1 MPNNTNSR
9 AQRSTRSPLRMSD
22 SDSDSD
28 SDRTRTGL
36 GQKKSKSSKIKKFI
50 MKQFDKTNVMIAEI
64 DLKLEDLTY
73 RKQPD
78 SDSDNDDA
86 DMVVQGCPR
95 RMSKTEDS
103 DDNDVDKG
111 DCTGKD
117 DCRCFRCESYR
128 QQDTDE
134 DEDEEKDE
142 NEVVVEKAS
151 RVSRV
156 RHYDDDDS
164 SDDDDDSDDSDDGSD
179 DDSDW
184 TDEDFED

>member
-1 MPNNTNSR
+1 
-9 AQRSTRSPLRMSD
+9 MSD
-22 SDSDSD
+22 SDS
-28 SDRTRTGL
+28 TE
-36 GQKKSKSSKIKKFI
+36 KSKSSKIKKFI

-64 DLKLEDLTY
+64 DLKLEDLHY

-78 SDSDNDDA
+78 SDSDA

-117 DCRCFRCESYR
+117 DCRCWICKSYV
-128 QQDTDE
+128 DE
-134 DEDEEKDE
+134 DEDEEEDE
-142 NEVVVEKAS
+142 NEFVVEK
-151 RVSRV
+151 VSRV
-156 RHYDDDDS
+156 MIAVTDDDS
-164 SDDDDDSDDSDDGSD
+164 SDDDDDSNDSDDGTD

-184 TDEDFED
+184 TDEDFIETF